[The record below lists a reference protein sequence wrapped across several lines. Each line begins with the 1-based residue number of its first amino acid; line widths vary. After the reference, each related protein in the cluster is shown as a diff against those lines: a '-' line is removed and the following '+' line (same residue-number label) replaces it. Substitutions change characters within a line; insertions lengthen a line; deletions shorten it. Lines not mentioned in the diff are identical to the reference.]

1 MAKTLK
7 DYIESLPLIEKLV
20 YFFKRI
26 PLGKK
31 QAFSLYDLLVLY
43 TIGIVRGALTY
54 RASAISYSFFVAIFP
69 FGTESDSL
77 YSY

>member
-20 YFFKRI
+20 YFFKQI

-54 RASAISYSFFVAIFP
+54 RASAIS
-69 FGTESDSL
+69 
-77 YSY
+77 